1 MRVGIRV
8 GITVGIR
15 VGIRVGMGR
24 TSLSVPVTLGSE
36 ASGPS
41 PRLGGPAGTPPFA
54 AGCGLGAGAVPRLPT
69 AATFARQMS
78 PREAEIVI
86 KQIAN
91 KHS

>member
-8 GITVGIR
+8 GIAVGIR
-15 VGIRVGMGR
+15 VGIRVGTGR

-54 AGCGLGAGAVPRLPT
+54 AGCGLGAGAGDVH
-69 AATFARQMS
+69 AARSARS
-78 PREAEIVI
+78 PYGLGLGP
-86 KQIAN
+86 
-91 KHS
+91 